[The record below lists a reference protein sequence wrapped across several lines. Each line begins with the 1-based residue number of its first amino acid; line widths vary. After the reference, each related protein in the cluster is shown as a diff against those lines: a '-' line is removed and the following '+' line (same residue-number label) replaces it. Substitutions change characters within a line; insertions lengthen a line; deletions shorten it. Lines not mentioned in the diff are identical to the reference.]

1 MSENPPV
8 ITRKVGSVGRIT
20 LNRPEALHSLNEEM
34 CHIMS
39 DALLAWRDDSGV
51 GLILVDHAE
60 GTRGFCAG
68 GDIRM
73 ISESGANDGKAA
85 RSFFK
90 AEYQLNT
97 LIHNYKKPY
106 VALLD
111 GVTMGGGVGI
121 SVHGSHRVTTEK
133 SLFAMPESGI
143 GLFPDVG
150 GGWFLPRL
158 PGEYGMWL
166 ALTGARLKGSDVT
179 AIGVGTHHVPSEL
192 IGNLTAQIESADFT
206 FEPEN
211 IVRHILS
218 PMAQI
223 VPDGDFEAYEDQIN
237 TCFSA
242 DSVEEIL
249 DRLEEDGSDWA
260 KAQLAVLA
268 TKSPLTLKIAF
279 RQLREGGNFDRFE
292 DNMRNEYRIGWRQA
306 CSPDFMEGV
315 RAVIV
320 DKDNKP
326 DWPSKSLAKVSGG
339 EIDEIF
345 APLGADEL
353 SFL

>member
-1 MSENPPV
+1 MSDLPV
-8 ITRKVGSVGRIT
+8 ITRKVGTVGRIT

-34 CHIMS
+34 CRIMS
-39 DALLAWRDDSGV
+39 DALLAWADDDEV
-51 GLILVDHAE
+51 VVVLVDHAA

-73 ISESGANDGKAA
+73 ISESGASDGKAA

-106 VALLD
+106 VAILD

-121 SVHGSHRVTTEK
+121 SVHGSHRITTEK
-133 SLFAMPESGI
+133 TLFAMPESGI

-192 IGNLTAQIESADFT
+192 VGNLTAQIEGADFT

-211 IVRHILS
+211 ILRTILS
-218 PMAQI
+218 SLSQQ
-223 VPDGDFEAYEDQIN
+223 VPHGAFEDHDDEIN

-242 DSVEEIL
+242 TSVEEIL
-249 DRLEEDGSDWA
+249 DRLEASGSEWA
-260 KAQLAVLA
+260 KAQLDVLA
-268 TKSPLTLKIAF
+268 TKSPLTLKISY

-306 CSPDFMEGV
+306 CSPDFQEGV
-315 RAVIV
+315 RAVII
-320 DKDNKP
+320 DKDHKP
-326 DWPSKSLAKVSGG
+326 DWPSESVAKVSKGK
-339 EIDEIF
+339 IQEIF
-345 APLGADEL
+345 APLGRDEL
-353 SFL
+353 TFL

>member
-1 MSENPPV
+1 MSDLPV
-8 ITRKVGSVGRIT
+8 LTRKVGSVGRIT

-34 CHIMS
+34 CRIMS
-39 DALLAWRDDSGV
+39 DALLNWANDDEV
-51 GLILVDHAE
+51 GIVLVDHAA

-73 ISESGANDGKAA
+73 ISESGANGGDAA

-121 SVHGSHRVTTEK
+121 SVHGSHRITTEK
-133 SLFAMPESGI
+133 TLFAMPESGI

-158 PGEYGMWL
+158 AGEYGMWL

-179 AIGVGTHHVPSEL
+179 AVGVGTHHVPSEL
-192 IGNLTAQIESADFT
+192 IGNLTAQIEGADFT
-206 FEPEN
+206 FEPQN
-211 IVRHILS
+211 ILRSILS
-218 PMAQI
+218 PMTQT
-223 VPDGDFEAYEDQIN
+223 VPHGEFEEHEDEIN

-242 DSVEEIL
+242 DSVEDIL
-249 DRLEEDGSDWA
+249 DRLEANGSDWA

-268 TKSPLTLKIAF
+268 SKSPLTLKIAY
-279 RQLREGGNFDRFE
+279 RQLREGGKFDRFE

-306 CSPDFMEGV
+306 CSPDFLEGV

-326 DWPSKSLAKVSGG
+326 DWPSGSLSEVSNGK
-339 EIDEIF
+339 IQEIF
-345 APLGADEL
+345 APLGRDEL
-353 SFL
+353 TFL